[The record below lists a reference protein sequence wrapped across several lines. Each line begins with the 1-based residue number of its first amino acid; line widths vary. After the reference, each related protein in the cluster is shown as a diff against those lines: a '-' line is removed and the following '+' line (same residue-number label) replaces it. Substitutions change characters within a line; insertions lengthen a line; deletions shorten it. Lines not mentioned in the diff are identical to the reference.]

1 MLIALLKSYITKIR
15 LLLYSIFSSFFDL
28 FPMLMNWPVKNIST
42 QVPEGKII
50 VFVGGNI
57 NPRIS
62 RIAKWLTKD
71 PAYKTIFLCHKKG
84 YLEEFSNTRWNQIIL
99 FRNKYHLIRIIK
111 QLKNIYLIHG
121 FAVKS
126 YYPDIARK
134 CHKAKFIMD
143 FQDVFAC
150 YYSLPPTAKWL
161 KKELPHEKNCLE
173 KSDGIIAHSLE
184 PWIVYKKYNIRPHP
198 DNIYFPFYCDDESI
212 IDIENKL
219 IPDNI
224 SIVYA
229 GGISGSHRK
238 KATHGATQFH
248 KLIGILTNQKI
259 HFHIYPSPA
268 SHYTDVD
275 EYKKI
280 SQENPYFHIHPSVS
294 TEKLPLELSK
304 YNFGIIPFFL
314 KDSQQSKDKYKHATS
329 LKLFNFIE
337 AGIPVFVSEDI
348 TYQSWTLKRY
358 NAGIEINEEDLY
370 RLEEMILSMNYEEMV
385 INLKKSREQLLLS
398 KQIVR
403 LTNFYKRIVEK

>member
-1 MLIALLKSYITKIR
+1 MIIARLKGYFTKVG
-15 LLLYSIFSSFFDL
+15 LMMYSIISSFFDL
-28 FPMLMNWPVKNIST
+28 IPMALNLPVKNISYKIT
-42 QVPEGKII
+42 EAKII

-62 RIAKWLTKD
+62 RIAKWLTKN
-71 PAYKTIFLCHKKG
+71 PEYISIFLCHKKG
-84 YLEEFSNTRWNQIIL
+84 YIEEFSNSSWNQVIL
-99 FRNKYHLIRIIK
+99 FRNKYHLIRIMN

-150 YYSLPPTAKWL
+150 YYSLPPKARWL

-212 IDIENKL
+212 IDTDKKL
-219 IPDNI
+219 IPDNL

-229 GGISGSHRK
+229 GGISGSHRN
-238 KATHGATQFH
+238 KASHGVTQFH
-248 KLIGILTNQKI
+248 KLIGILTSQKI

-268 SHYTDVD
+268 SHYTDID
-275 EYKKI
+275 EYKMI
-280 SQENPYFHIHPSVS
+280 SQGNSYLHIHTSVS
-294 TEKLPLELSK
+294 TEELPSELSK
-304 YNFGIIPFFL
+304 YDFGIIPFFL
-314 KDSQQSKDKYKHATS
+314 KDSKQSAEKYKYATS

-348 TYQSWTLKRY
+348 AYQSWMLKRY
-358 NAGIEINEEDLY
+358 HAGIVIKEEDLF
-370 RLEEMILSMNYEEMV
+370 RLGEMILSINYEEMV
-385 INLKKSREQLLLS
+385 KNLKKSREQLLLS

-403 LTNFYKRIVEK
+403 LTNFYSRIVEK